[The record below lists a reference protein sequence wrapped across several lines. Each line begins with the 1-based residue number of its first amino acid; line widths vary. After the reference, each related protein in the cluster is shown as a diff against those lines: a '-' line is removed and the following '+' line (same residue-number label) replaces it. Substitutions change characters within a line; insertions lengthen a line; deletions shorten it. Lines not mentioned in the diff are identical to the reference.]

1 MEEKVSLNK
10 MGSAP
15 IKKVML
21 TMGLPMILSMMVQA
35 FYNIVDSYFV
45 SMIKGA
51 DAAVNMGEYAVN
63 ALTLAFPVQMLM
75 IAVGVGTGVG
85 VNSLLSRYLGEG
97 SREKVGKV
105 AGNALFIGICTYAVF
120 LLFGLFGVDAYLK
133 SQSSD
138 AIILQMGREYLSVC
152 MTLSFGAIISMIV
165 EKLLQGTG
173 KTMLSTVA
181 QLVGA
186 VLNIVLDP
194 VLIFGLCGMPEMG
207 IRGAAVATVIG
218 QIATMALGLVFHYC
232 LNREIDGSLRYMKPD
247 GAVIAAIYKV
257 GAPAIVMQALMSV
270 MAYGVNIIF
279 GLVSTAAVT
288 AFGIYYKIQQFV
300 FFAAFGLNNAMIPI
314 IAFNYGMGSRKRVN
328 EGIRYGI
335 GYTAA
340 LMLLGTLILQLFA
353 KPVCGIFS
361 LSGETQALCIWA
373 IRVVTVGYVFAGVNI
388 AYQGI
393 FQALGCGVRSLIVS
407 LVRLIVVTLPLAWLF
422 TAFDSAERLIW
433 LAFPIAEAAAL
444 VVALLLMR
452 SVARTRINP
461 LAE

>member
-10 MGSAP
+10 MGSAAV
-15 IKKVML
+15 KKVML

-51 DAAVNMGEYAVN
+51 DAAVGMGEYAVN

-97 SREKVGKV
+97 KREKVGRV

-138 AIILQMGREYLSVC
+138 AVILQMGSEYLTVC

-173 KTMLSTVA
+173 RTMLSTVA

-218 QIATMALGLVFHYC
+218 QIVTMALGLIFHYC
-232 LNREIDGSLRYMKPD
+232 LNREIDGNLRYMKPV
-247 GAVIAAIYKV
+247 ASVIAAIYKV

-314 IAFNYGMGSRKRVN
+314 IAFNYGMGSRKRVK

-340 LMLLGTLILQLFA
+340 LMLLGMLILQLFA

-373 IRVVTVGYVFAGVNI
+373 IRAVTPGYVLAGVNI

-422 TAFDSAERLIW
+422 TAFDSAEKLIW
-433 LAFPIAEAAAL
+433 LAFPIAEAVAL
-444 VVALLLMR
+444 VVALLLIR
-452 SVARTRINP
+452 PVSRARISTM
-461 LAE
+461 AE

>member
-10 MGSAP
+10 MGSAAV
-15 IKKVML
+15 KKVML

-51 DAAVNMGEYAVN
+51 GAAVGMGEYAVN

-97 SREKVGKV
+97 KREKVGRV

-138 AIILQMGREYLSVC
+138 AVILQMGGEYLTVC

-173 KTMLSTVA
+173 RTMLSTVA

-232 LNREIDGSLRYMKPD
+232 LNREIDGNLRYMKPNS
-247 GAVIAAIYKV
+247 AVIAAIYKV

-314 IAFNYGMGSRKRVN
+314 IAFNYGMGSRKRVK

-340 LMLLGTLILQLFA
+340 LMLLGMLILQLFA

-373 IRVVTVGYVFAGVNI
+373 IRAVTPGYVLAGVNI

-422 TAFDSAERLIW
+422 TAFDSAEKLIW
-433 LAFPIAEAAAL
+433 LAFPIAEAVAL

-452 SVARTRINP
+452 PVSRARISTM
-461 LAE
+461 AE